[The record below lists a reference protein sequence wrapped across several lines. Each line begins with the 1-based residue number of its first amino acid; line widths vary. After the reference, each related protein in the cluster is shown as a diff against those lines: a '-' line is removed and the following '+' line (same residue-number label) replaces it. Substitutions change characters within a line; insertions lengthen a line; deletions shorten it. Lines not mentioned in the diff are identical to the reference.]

1 VNFSLVV
8 PELLLTAL
16 TFVILVADLFVP
28 AERKQVLGYLS
39 AAFLGLVGA
48 VAAVQLDLGGLYGGL
63 YLVDLY
69 TYFFRIFFPLT
80 AACIVLL
87 SLGYVRLRLM
97 YPGEYYGLIMIA
109 ALGMV
114 LMAGAAELI
123 TAYISLE
130 LLNFTL
136 YTLASYDRRDP
147 LSNEAGLK
155 YIVLSIL
162 ASALLL
168 YGLGYLY
175 GLTGE
180 TSYRGI
186 AAALEAA
193 EYGGTAGLVVG
204 MVLITAGVGFKV
216 AAVPFHSWTPDV
228 YQGAPTPVT
237 AYISVASKAAG
248 FALVIR
254 LFGTAFLPEINS
266 WGPLVVVLSA
276 VTMTFGNLVAIQQR
290 NIKRLLAYSSIGQ
303 VGYVLMG
310 VAAISQLTA
319 GAMVFHLV
327 GYAIT
332 NLAAFLCVILYQN
345 LTGEE
350 QMEGYAG
357 LAQRAP
363 FVALSL
369 AIALFSLA
377 GMPLF
382 AGFTTKFYLFTAVA
396 AEGYLWLVA
405 LAVTNSLVS
414 LYYYLKVVRQM
425 YIEAPREEGRLS
437 IPAGPLGTLAVL
449 VALVFLV
456 GIYPAPLVGIIDTA
470 VRSLGLPL

>member
-1 VNFSLVV
+1 
-8 PELLLTAL
+8 
-16 TFVILVADLFVP
+16 
-28 AERKQVLGYLS
+28 
-39 AAFLGLVGA
+39 
-48 VAAVQLDLGGLYGGL
+48 
-63 YLVDLY
+63 
-69 TYFFRIFFPLT
+69 
-80 AACIVLL
+80 
-87 SLGYVRLRLM
+87 
-97 YPGEYYGLIMIA
+97 
-109 ALGMV
+109 
-114 LMAGAAELI
+114 
-123 TAYISLE
+123 
-130 LLNFTL
+130 
-136 YTLASYDRRDP
+136 
-147 LSNEAGLK
+147 
-155 YIVLSIL
+155 
-162 ASALLL
+162 
-168 YGLGYLY
+168 
-175 GLTGE
+175 
-180 TSYRGI
+180 
-186 AAALEAA
+186 
-193 EYGGTAGLVVG
+193 
-204 MVLITAGVGFKV
+204 
-216 AAVPFHSWTPDV
+216 
-228 YQGAPTPVT
+228 
-237 AYISVASKAAG
+237 
-248 FALVIR
+248 
-254 LFGTAFLPEINS
+254 
-266 WGPLVVVLSA
+266 
-276 VTMTFGNLVAIQQR
+276 
-290 NIKRLLAYSSIGQ
+290 
-303 VGYVLMG
+303 
-310 VAAISQLTA
+310 
-319 GAMVFHLV
+319 MVFHLV